1 MRADVSALPQAEGI
15 IVTDAGEGLARI
27 DAQGKA
33 AHASLPHLGKSAI
46 DLLVAYL
53 LENDVCTAEERAYF
67 ELVRKLTSATDGAN
81 LGIKTA
87 DEHFGEL
94 TVVGGTISMK
104 DGRVRQTLDCRFPT
118 SITPE
123 ELAGTLAGLAGEAG
137 ADYETTRTV
146 EPFLI
151 DPESGY
157 VQALLSAYNE
167 ATGEHAKPFTQGGGT
182 YARKFSCAAS
192 FGPEMPWIEM
202 PEWAGGMHGPD
213 ETVPEELLKKAFKI
227 YALTIARLMEL
238 EL

>member
-1 MRADVSALPQAEGI
+1 MRADASTLPAAEGVV
-15 IVTDAGEGLARI
+15 VTDAGEGTARI

-53 LENDVCTAEERAYF
+53 LENDVCTADEKAFF
-67 ELVRKLTSATDGAN
+67 ELVRKLTSATDGSN

-94 TVVGGTISMK
+94 TVVGGTICMQ
-104 DGRVRQTLDCRFPT
+104 DGRVKQTLDSRFPT
-118 SITPE
+118 STTPE
-123 ELAGTLAGLAGEAG
+123 ELTSALSALASEVG
-137 ADYETTRTV
+137 ADCEVTRTV

-238 EL
+238 DL

>member
-1 MRADVSALPQAEGI
+1 M
-15 IVTDAGEGLARI
+15 
-27 DAQGKA
+27 
-33 AHASLPHLGKSAI
+33 
-46 DLLVAYL
+46 
-53 LENDVCTAEERAYF
+53 
-67 ELVRKLTSATDGAN
+67 
-81 LGIKTA
+81 
-87 DEHFGEL
+87 
-94 TVVGGTISMK
+94 
-104 DGRVRQTLDCRFPT
+104 
-118 SITPE
+118 
-123 ELAGTLAGLAGEAG
+123 
-137 ADYETTRTV
+137 V

-192 FGPEMPWIEM
+192 FGPEMPWVEM

-238 EL
+238 DL